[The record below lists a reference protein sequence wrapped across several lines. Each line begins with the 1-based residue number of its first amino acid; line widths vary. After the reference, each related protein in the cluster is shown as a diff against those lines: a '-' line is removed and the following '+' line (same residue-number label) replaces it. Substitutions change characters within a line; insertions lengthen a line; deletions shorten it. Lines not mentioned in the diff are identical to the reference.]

1 MSLFAERQR
10 HHRPTKR
17 DAVAYL
23 VRHGYVQVKYCWMRG
38 QKEVALVVPLVTGK
52 FLVKEGIGA

>member
-1 MSLFAERQR
+1 MSIFAERQR

-23 VRHGYVQVKYCWMRG
+23 VRHGYVQVKGCWMRG
-38 QKEVALVVPLVTGK
+38 QREVAQIVPLVTGRY
-52 FLVKEGIGA
+52 LVKEGIGA

>member
-23 VRHGYVQVKYCWMRG
+23 VRNGYVQVKGCWMRG
-38 QKEVALVVPLVTGK
+38 QREVAQIVPLVTGRY
-52 FLVKEGIGA
+52 LVKEGIGA

>member
-23 VRHGYVQVKYCWMRG
+23 ERHGYVQVKGCWMRG
-38 QKEVALVVPLVTGK
+38 QREVAQIVPLVTGRY
-52 FLVKEGIGA
+52 LVKEGIGA